1 MSSFL
6 LWLTI
11 IGMGLITYSIRLSLI
26 LLLQRIAIPPLLQ
39 RGLKYVP
46 IAVLSAIIFP
56 ELFQPQGALDLS
68 WGNARWLA
76 GLVAA
81 LVAWR
86 TRNVL
91 WTIAAGMGVLWLLSA
106 LPLG

>member
-1 MSSFL
+1 MSPPL

-11 IGMGLITYSIRLSLI
+11 IVMGLITYSIRLSLI

-39 RGLKYVP
+39 QGLKYVP

-68 WGNARWLA
+68 WGNVRWLA
-76 GLVAA
+76 GLAAA

-91 WTIAAGMGVLWLLSA
+91 WTITAGMGVLWLLSA
-106 LPLG
+106 LLLG